1 MTNRRRPAL
10 LFLLPMLLAA
20 FLAPGRAAG
29 NAAGSSTSSARPAA
43 RAAALPADLGAFV
56 TGIQKRYDRI
66 NDFQGRFVQE
76 SRVQAAAVTE
86 KSGGDVFFLKPGR
99 MRWNYRTPDPQEIV
113 IDRGK
118 LWQYVPAHKQVVI
131 QAFDAARVEYTFLT
145 GLGSLERDFRISWAK
160 PDRRPGDALRYL
172 ALAPRDEQAT
182 FVKVTL
188 GVEPRTHRVLVT
200 EVEDLFGNT
209 TSIRFEGLRD
219 NAGMDAGLFA
229 LRPPKG
235 VDVIDMTSPAGHGR

>member
-1 MTNRRRPAL
+1 MTNRPQRAL

-20 FLAPGRAAG
+20 PLAPGRAAG
-29 NAAGSSTSSARPAA
+29 DATSAPPAP
-43 RAAALPADLGAFV
+43 RAAALPADLRDFV
-56 TGIQKRYDRI
+56 DGIQKRYDRI
-66 NDFQGRFVQE
+66 RDFQGRFVQE

-99 MRWNYRTPDPQEIV
+99 MRWNYRTPEPQQIV

-118 LWQYVPAHKQVVI
+118 LWQYVPADKQVVI
-131 QAFDAARVEYTFLT
+131 QGFDAARVEYTFLT
-145 GLGSLERDFRISWAK
+145 GLGNLERDFRIAWAR
-160 PDRRPGDALRYL
+160 PDRRPGDPLRYL
-172 ALAPRDEQAT
+172 ALVPRDEQAT
-182 FVKVTL
+182 FAKVTL
-188 GVEPRTHRVLVT
+188 GVDPRTHRVLVT

-209 TSIRFEGLRD
+209 TSIRFEALRD
-219 NAGMDAGLFA
+219 NAGVDAGLFV